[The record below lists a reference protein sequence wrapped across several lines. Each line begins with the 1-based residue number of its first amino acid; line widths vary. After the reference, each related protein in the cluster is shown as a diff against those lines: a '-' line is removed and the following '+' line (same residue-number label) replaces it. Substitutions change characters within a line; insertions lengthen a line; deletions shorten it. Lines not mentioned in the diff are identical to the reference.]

1 MTRSH
6 ARFPTY
12 LEDQREFFDSLITED
27 WDSYHS
33 AAWDRTRRA
42 EVAEIMRVAPAR
54 RVLDIGCGCGFH
66 DVVIAE
72 HPDIVEVVAVDYSPR
87 SIEVAE
93 REYPHPNVRRA
104 VADVFELDRGDF
116 DLVVSFQVIEHVSW
130 AFEFLRACARQARR
144 GGAVAVVTPNRA
156 RLDNRWRRLR
166 GREPELLDPQHYH
179 EFTPSEL
186 KALAS
191 ELPLERLATFGVG
204 MTFTVPRFGWAAIPE
219 SIGRRAG
226 ARFPELA
233 NGFGQIWRVL
243 ETVA

>member
-1 MTRSH
+1 MRRLSLMPELIHADLRLKMAEGNGRRRITQVGRPSGDEAGLQASAAAHGATADASKPVSQTATLDARHTPSMTRSH

-54 RVLDIGCGCGFH
+54 RVLDVGCGCGFH

-93 REYPHPNVRRA
+93 REY
-104 VADVFELDRGDF
+104 
-116 DLVVSFQVIEHVSW
+116 
-130 AFEFLRACARQARR
+130 
-144 GGAVAVVTPNRA
+144 
-156 RLDNRWRRLR
+156 
-166 GREPELLDPQHYH
+166 
-179 EFTPSEL
+179 
-186 KALAS
+186 
-191 ELPLERLATFGVG
+191 
-204 MTFTVPRFGWAAIPE
+204 
-219 SIGRRAG
+219 
-226 ARFPELA
+226 
-233 NGFGQIWRVL
+233 
-243 ETVA
+243 